1 MQRPQKK
8 GFESQNEPKSE
19 DPEKFWEPI
28 LRWNLIKNWK
38 NRRWKNHCQTNPPKN
53 HISAA
58 TWRVRRRKYRI
69 SIHFW
74 MILTPQGHRFLMFF
88 GAAVFGRFVMH
99 FLWESWETQKHD
111 KWLSYRKIRAI
122 LRIAKSKKH
131 RRGCEQTSFFPVVF
145 SLKIDQKL
153 SQKVWKKGID
163 QTSEKNGVLGTTF
176 LAKSLTL
183 DDFGVPGAS
192 LGEALGTILRDKFR
206 GEKRDEKKVGKV
218 VASAGDADPG
228 QDPPAG
234 FFRKI

>member
-58 TWRVRRRKYRI
+58 TWRVRRRKHRI
-69 SIHFW
+69 SMHFW

-99 FLWESWETQKHD
+99 FSWESWETQKHD
-111 KWLSYRKIRAI
+111 KWLSYRKIHAI

-131 RRGCEQTSFFPVVF
+131 RRGCERTSFFPSF
-145 SLKIDQKL
+145 FHWKL
-153 SQKVWKKGID
+153 IKNRVKKSEKKGSTK
-163 QTSEKNGVLGTTF
+163 Q
-176 LAKSLTL
+176 A
-183 DDFGVPGAS
+183 
-192 LGEALGTILRDKFR
+192 
-206 GEKRDEKKVGKV
+206 
-218 VASAGDADPG
+218 
-228 QDPPAG
+228 
-234 FFRKI
+234 RKMGSWGRLF

>member
-1 MQRPQKK
+1 MLFGYFARKSDKKMQRPQKK
-8 GFESQNEPKSE
+8 GCESQNEPKSE

-58 TWRVRRRKYRI
+58 TWRVRMRKHRI
-69 SIHFW
+69 SMHVW

-99 FLWESWETQKHD
+99 FWWKSWETQKHD

-131 RRGCEQTSFFPVVF
+131 RRGCERTSFFPVVF
-145 SLKIDQKL
+145 SLKIDKKS
-153 SQKVWKKGID
+153 SQKVWKKGSTK
-163 QTSEKNGVLGTTF
+163 Q
-176 LAKSLTL
+176 A
-183 DDFGVPGAS
+183 
-192 LGEALGTILRDKFR
+192 
-206 GEKRDEKKVGKV
+206 
-218 VASAGDADPG
+218 
-228 QDPPAG
+228 
-234 FFRKI
+234 RKMGSWGRLF